1 MAIATGAIGGKSL
14 RFGSRRLKG
23 RIAVGGI
30 GVCLA
35 VALTACATQPQPL
48 LPAVAPPPPVLPG
61 PPAMPP
67 ETSAKP
73 KTIKASYQGSG
84 TAGLPTASGEPY
96 DPNELTAA
104 SRNLPIGSTV
114 KVTNPETGR
123 SVKVRINDRGPFV
136 HGRSLDL
143 SRRAAER
150 IGIVH
155 KGVARVKVTRVN
167 SDAASGE
174 SESPPSVAMPAAP
187 VAMPPAAPAA
197 MPAAQN

>member
-1 MAIATGAIGGKSL
+1 L
-14 RFGSRRLKG
+14 RLGSRRLNG
-23 RIAVGGI
+23 RVALGGI

-35 VALTACATQPQPL
+35 VALGSCATQPPPL
-48 LPAVAPPPPVLPG
+48 LPALAPPPPVLQG
-61 PPAMPP
+61 PTTMPP
-67 ETSAKP
+67 ETRAKP
-73 KTIKASYQGSG
+73 KTIKASYQSTR
-84 TAGLPTASGEPY
+84 TAGLSTASGEPY
-96 DPNELTAA
+96 DPNDLTAA

-143 SRRAAER
+143 SKRAAER

-155 KGVARVKVTRVN
+155 KGVARVKVTRVD
-167 SDAASGE
+167 SDAASDE
-174 SESPPSVAMPAAP
+174 PELPPSVAIPAAP
-187 VAMPPAAPAA
+187 VAMPPAAPVA